1 MLMKVLLLLFICW
14 VDSTDSMI
22 TDFKLKADFCAVAN
36 HMGFDIQKM
45 HIFKN
50 INGTEYFAQQEFGK
64 GWKLIRMNNLGF
76 FKITACACDNGALK
90 EGYYQTDWMTI
101 NKVLIYESNGFQD

>member
-22 TDFKLKADFCAVAN
+22 TDFQLKSNFCVVAK
-36 HMGFDIQKM
+36 HIGFDIEKM

-50 INGTEYFAQQEFGK
+50 INETEYFAQQEFGK
-64 GWKLIRMNNLGF
+64 GWKLIRMNSIGL

-90 EGYYQTDWMTI
+90 EGYYHTDWMNF
-101 NKVLIYESNGFQD
+101 NKVLIYEVDDF